1 MPLTDRI
8 IDISE
13 NGADLSVRHSQLVIA
28 SSGTETTVPLVEIAV
43 LVISHPAVRMSHA
56 VLSGL
61 CSSGA
66 ICVFC
71 TEKQLPAGMLL
82 PIEGNSVQ
90 AERFVK
96 QAQAPLPTR
105 KRIWKCIAKAKIMSQ
120 GKLLMRLKGEDKG
133 LGFIANE
140 VRAGDSF
147 NLEAQASRR
156 YWTALFGDRF
166 KRNPFSSDQN
176 KLLNYG
182 YAVLRAATARAICSS
197 GLHPS
202 IGLHHHNKYDTFCLA
217 DDLMEPFRPIVD
229 EVVYQIVGDK
239 GSNAP
244 LDRETK
250 KMIIKGIVEKRFNAG
265 GELRTLFDAMTKVTA
280 SLAGVYTKERPDIF
294 LPEF

>member
-13 NGADLSVRHSQLVIA
+13 NGADLSVRHSQLVIV
-28 SSGTETTVPLVEIAV
+28 SNGSETIVPLVEIAV

-61 CSSGA
+61 CSSGG

-82 PIEGNSVQ
+82 PVEGNSVQ

-105 KRIWKCIAKAKIMSQ
+105 KRIWKHVAKAKIMSQ

-133 LGFIANE
+133 LSFIANQ
-140 VRAGDSF
+140 VRAGDSS

-156 YWTALFGDRF
+156 YWPALFGNSFR
-166 KRNPFSSDQN
+166 RNPFAADQN

-229 EVVYQIVGDK
+229 EAVYCIVEDK
-239 GSNAP
+239 GHEVA
-244 LDRETK
+244 LDKESK
-250 KMIIKGIVEKRFNAG
+250 KVIIKSIIEKRFNAQ
-265 GELRTLFDAMTKVTA
+265 GESRSLFDVLTKITA
-280 SLAGVYTKERPDIF
+280 SLAGIYSGKRSNIF

>member
-13 NGADLSVRHSQLVIA
+13 NGADLSVKNSQLVIA
-28 SSGTETTVPLVEIAV
+28 SSGTETTVPLVEISV

-61 CSSGA
+61 CSSGG

-82 PIEGNSVQ
+82 PIEGNTVQ

-105 KRIWKCIAKAKIMSQ
+105 KRVWKHIAKAKIMAQ
-120 GKLLMRLKGEDKG
+120 GKLLMRLKGDDKG
-133 LGFIANE
+133 LGFIANQ
-140 VRAGDSF
+140 VRAGDSS
-147 NLEAQASRR
+147 NIEDQASRR
-156 YWTALFGDRF
+156 YWPALFGDSF
-166 KRNPFSSDQN
+166 KRNAFSSDQN

-182 YAVLRAATARAICSS
+182 YAVLRATTARAICSS

-229 EVVYQIVGDK
+229 EVVYRIVEDK
-239 GSNAP
+239 GSDAP
-244 LDRETK
+244 LEKETK
-250 KMIIKGIVEKRFNAG
+250 KRLIKSIVEKRFDAG
-265 GELRTLFDAMTKVTA
+265 GELRTIFDIMTKVTA
-280 SLAGVYTKERPDIF
+280 SLAGIYTKKGSDIF
-294 LPEF
+294 LPDF

>member
-1 MPLTDRI
+1 VPLTDRI

-13 NGADLSVRHSQLVIA
+13 NGADLSVKHSQLVIV
-28 SSGTETTVPLVEIAV
+28 SSGIETTVPLVEIAV

-61 CSSGA
+61 CASGG

-105 KRIWKCIAKAKIMSQ
+105 KRIWKHIAKAKIISQ
-120 GKLLMRLKGEDKG
+120 GKLLTKLKGNDRG

-140 VRAGDSF
+140 VRAGDSS
-147 NLEAQASRR
+147 NIEAQAARR
-156 YWTALFGDRF
+156 YWTALFGDSF
-166 KRNPFSSDQN
+166 KRNPFASDHN

-182 YAVLRAATARAICSS
+182 YAVLRAMTARAICSS

-202 IGLHHHNKYDTFCLA
+202 ISLHHHNKYDTFCLA
-217 DDLMEPFRPIVD
+217 DDLMEPFRVIVD
-229 EVVYQIVGDK
+229 EAVYRIIEDK
-239 GSNAP
+239 SSDVP
-244 LDRETK
+244 LDKENKRI
-250 KMIIKGIVEKRFNAG
+250 IIKSIVEKRINVG
-265 GELRTLFDAMTKVTA
+265 GELRSLFDVMTKVTA
-280 SLAGVYTKERPDIF
+280 SLAGVYTNEKSDIF

>member
-1 MPLTDRI
+1 VPLTDRI

-13 NGADLSVRHSQLVIA
+13 NGADLSVRHSQLIIV
-28 SSGTETTVPLVEIAV
+28 SNGSETTVPLVEISV

-61 CSSGA
+61 CSAGG

-96 QAQAPLPTR
+96 QAQAHLPTR
-105 KRIWKCIAKAKIMSQ
+105 KRIWKRIAKAKIMSQ
-120 GKLLMRLKGEDKG
+120 GNLLMKLKGDDKG
-133 LGFIANE
+133 LGFIAND
-140 VRAGDSF
+140 VRAGDSS
-147 NLEAQASRR
+147 NIEAQASRR
-156 YWTALFGDRF
+156 YWTALFGNSF
-166 KRNPFSSDQN
+166 KRNPFASDQN

-229 EVVYQIVGDK
+229 EAVYQIVEDK
-239 GSNAP
+239 GSDTP
-244 LDRETK
+244 LDKESK
-250 KMIIKGIVEKRFNAG
+250 KTIIKGIVEKRINAG
-265 GELRTLFDAMTKVTA
+265 REWRTLFDVMTKVTA
-280 SLAGVYTKERPDIF
+280 SLAGVYTNERSDIF
-294 LPEF
+294 LPDF

>member
-13 NGADLSVRHSQLVIA
+13 NGADLSVKNSQLVIA
-28 SSGTETTVPLVEIAV
+28 SSGTETTVPLVEISV

-61 CSSGA
+61 CSSGG

-82 PIEGNSVQ
+82 PIEGNTVQ

-105 KRIWKCIAKAKIMSQ
+105 KRVWKHIAKAKIMAQ
-120 GKLLMRLKGEDKG
+120 GKLLMRLKGDDKG
-133 LGFIANE
+133 LGFIANQ
-140 VRAGDSF
+140 VRAGDSS
-147 NLEAQASRR
+147 NIEAQASRR
-156 YWTALFGDRF
+156 YWPALFGDSF

-182 YAVLRAATARAICSS
+182 YAVLRATTARAICSS

-229 EVVYQIVGDK
+229 EVVYRIVEDK
-239 GSNAP
+239 GSDAP
-244 LDRETK
+244 LEKETK
-250 KMIIKGIVEKRFNAG
+250 KRLIKSIVEKRFDAG
-265 GELRTLFDAMTKVTA
+265 GELRTIFDIMTKVTA
-280 SLAGVYTKERPDIF
+280 SLAGIYTKKGSDIF
-294 LPEF
+294 LPDF

>member
-13 NGADLSVRHSQLVIA
+13 HGADLSVRHSQLVIA
-28 SSGTETTVPLVEIAV
+28 SNGSETTAPMSEIAV
-43 LVISHPAVRMSHA
+43 LVIAHPAVRMTHA

-61 CSSGA
+61 CSTGG

-71 TEKQLPAGMLL
+71 TEKHLPAGMLL
-82 PIEGNSVQ
+82 PVEGNSVQ
-90 AERFVK
+90 AKTFVK
-96 QAQAPLPTR
+96 QAAAPLPTR
-105 KRIWKCIAKAKIMSQ
+105 KRIWKQVAKAKIISQ
-120 GKLLMRLKGEDKG
+120 GRLLLMLKGEDKG
-133 LGFIANE
+133 LGFIAND
-140 VRAGDSF
+140 VRAGDSS
-147 NLEAQASRR
+147 NIEAQAARR

-166 KRNPFSSDQN
+166 RRDPNAFDQN

-217 DDLMEPFRPIVD
+217 DDLMEPFRPVVD
-229 EVVYQIVGDK
+229 EAVY
-239 GSNAP
+239 
-244 LDRETK
+244 R
-250 KMIIKGIVEKRFNAG
+250 IVEGKGTDAALDKESKRAIIENIIERRFDAQ
-265 GELRTLFDAMTKVTA
+265 GELRTLFDVMTKVTS
-280 SLAGVYTKERPDIF
+280 SLAGVYAGERSNIF

>member
-1 MPLTDRI
+1 VPLTERI

-13 NGADLSVRHSQLVIA
+13 NSADLSVRHSQLVIV
-28 SSGTETTVPLVEIAV
+28 SSGTETTVPLVEISV

-61 CSSGA
+61 CSSGG

-71 TEKQLPAGMLL
+71 TEKWLPAGMLL
-82 PIEGNSVQ
+82 LIEGNSVQ

-96 QAQAPLPTR
+96 QAQSPLPTR
-105 KRIWKCIAKAKIMSQ
+105 KNIWKNIVKTKIISQ
-120 GKLLMRLKGEDKG
+120 GKLLTKLKGDDKG
-133 LGFIANE
+133 LSFIANK
-140 VRAGDSF
+140 VRAGDLS
-147 NLEAQASRR
+147 NIEAQASRR
-156 YWTALFGDRF
+156 YWPALFGNSF
-166 KRNPFSSDQN
+166 KRDPFASDHN

-182 YAVLRAATARAICSS
+182 YAVLRAVTARAICSS

-229 EVVYQIVGDK
+229 EAVYRIVEDQ
-239 GSNAP
+239 STDAP
-244 LDRETK
+244 LDKESK
-250 KMIIKGIVEKRFNAG
+250 KIIIKNIVEKRVAIG
-265 GELRTLFDAMTKVTA
+265 GELRTLFDVMTKVTA
-280 SLAGVYTKERPDIF
+280 SLAGVYTKERSNIS